1 MWAEDYMGGKSMN
14 TQKKTKLDSG
24 GEVFRDMTPCDLCG
38 KDGSFPVYIDE
49 HEDSLDL
56 CYGCWKSYVKQ
67 GVEFIEGGMKH
78 ARNV

>member
-1 MWAEDYMGGKSMN
+1 MGNSPTEGNM
-14 TQKKTKLDSG
+14 
-24 GEVFRDMTPCDLCG
+24 VPCDVCG

-78 ARNV
+78 ERNV

>member
-1 MWAEDYMGGKSMN
+1 MIPGD
-14 TQKKTKLDSG
+14 
-24 GEVFRDMTPCDLCG
+24 VCG

-67 GVEFIEGGMKH
+67 GVEFIEGGMNEDKSH
-78 ARNV
+78 G